1 MAEFNPTAETAV
13 RAPLCRVPPVGEI
26 PVVAFPEAVLE
37 ARGRPPSQGCEAAE
51 ARQTQVCAYLSAI
64 LLVGLGLNAWLGYWW
79 ADPLAG
85 VAMVPIIARE
95 GIEAMGTYEVGYRKP
110 PQNTRFT
117 KGKSGNPKGRKQ
129 GSRNLKTDLFEEL
142 GSKVIVKEGGK
153 RRSLT
158 KQQALLKR
166 LVEQGFGGD
175 YKAMALLFGLKAQY

>member
-1 MAEFNPTAETAV
+1 
-13 RAPLCRVPPVGEI
+13 
-26 PVVAFPEAVLE
+26 
-37 ARGRPPSQGCEAAE
+37 
-51 ARQTQVCAYLSAI
+51 
-64 LLVGLGLNAWLGYWW
+64 
-79 ADPLAG
+79 
-85 VAMVPIIARE
+85 
-95 GIEAMGTYEVGYRKP
+95 MGTYEVGYRKP

-175 YKAMALLFGLKAQY
+175 YKAMALLFGLKAQYERAEGVSPEQTPSAEEDLRILARFFPDQYRKVAAPRNKE